1 MASDQDQL
9 RTEYRRLAGIRAKFQ
24 QLVNQEQTKWNG
36 RGDKPAA
43 LLDAE
48 RDRDD
53 ADIELA
59 KVADKIRL

>member
-9 RTEYRRLAGIRAKFQ
+9 RNEYRRLAAIRAKFQ

-43 LLDAE
+43 LVDAE
-48 RDRDD
+48 RHRDD
-53 ADIELA
+53 ADVELA
-59 KVADKIRL
+59 RVADKIKL